1 MADRTSAIPSVNE
14 PVIDRYRRWSPVWYP
29 WIKRVLDGLRQATSD
44 IATTQQE
51 VTTLSTTVGGNTAS
65 IEQIIESTDGF
76 GLRWSV
82 EMNVN
87 NRVVGMVRLDGDAS
101 QSTFSVLAT
110 KFEIVHPTNNAQ
122 TIQAFVA
129 GVVNGIATVGINGN
143 LVVDGSIE
151 AEKLNVSSIS
161 AIAADLG
168 AVTAGR
174 LQNASNTS
182 FWDLDTGEF
191 QITGA

>member
-76 GLRWSV
+76 GLRWSID
-82 EMNVN
+82 MNVN

-129 GVVNGIATVGINGN
+129 GMVNGIATVGINGN

-168 AVTAGR
+168 TVTAGR
-174 LQNASNTS
+174 LQNAAGTS

>member
-129 GVVNGIATVGINGN
+129 GMVNGIATVGINGN

-168 AVTAGR
+168 TVTAGR
-174 LQNASNTS
+174 LQNAAGTS

>member
-129 GVVNGIATVGINGN
+129 GMVNGIATVGINGN
-143 LVVDGSIE
+143 LVVDGSID
-151 AEKLNVSSIS
+151 AEKLNVFSIS

-168 AVTAGR
+168 TVTAGR
-174 LQNASNTS
+174 LENAAGTS

>member
-110 KFEIVHPTNNAQ
+110 KFEIVHPTDNAQ

-129 GVVNGIATVGINGN
+129 GMVNGIATVGINGN

-151 AEKLNVSSIS
+151 AEKLNVFSIS

-168 AVTAGR
+168 TVTAGR
-174 LQNASNTS
+174 LENAAGTS

>member
-76 GLRWSV
+76 GLRWSID
-82 EMNVN
+82 MNVN

-101 QSTFSVLAT
+101 QSTFAVLAT
-110 KFEIVHPTNNAQ
+110 KFEIVHPTDNDQ

-129 GVVNGIATVGINGN
+129 GMVNGVATVGINGN
-143 LVVDGSIE
+143 LVVDGSID
-151 AEKLNVSSIS
+151 AEKLNVFSIS

-168 AVTAGR
+168 TVTAGR
-174 LQNASNTS
+174 LENAAGTS

>member
-129 GVVNGIATVGINGN
+129 GMVNGIATVGINGN

-168 AVTAGR
+168 TVTAGR

-182 FWDLDTGEF
+182 FWDLDTGDF
-191 QITGA
+191 QITGE